1 MLSVEVM
8 RCRVVL
14 EMLDRAVV
22 SASGHSV
29 HGSSDGDG
37 SVVRMC
43 VLHQKT
49 CPLTVCYIP
58 QCSNDSFIQLHWNR
72 GVSV

>member
-1 MLSVEVM
+1 MV

-22 SASGHSV
+22 SAAGHSV

-37 SVVRMC
+37 CVVRMC
-43 VLHQKT
+43 VLHQET
-49 CPLTVCYIP
+49 CPLTVCYLP
-58 QCSNDSFIQLHWNR
+58 QCSNNSLIQLHWNR